1 MKLDLRK
8 HYICKVPFEYMEV
21 HHMGVY
27 SCCPAWLPTK
37 LSDIKDVSTV
47 WESDTLK
54 EVQNSILDGSY
65 SHCVEE
71 LCPVLSELVN
81 QGTVDKGFFI
91 TKDEFSKNDY
101 SNPKIINYSF
111 DRSCNLSCP
120 SCRKESIM
128 ANSEEISEID
138 STIKEIETT
147 YGGKLKGLYLSGTA
161 DPFASKS
168 FRKLLTQFDRT
179 KYPNV
184 NDIHLHTNAILLNQ
198 DMWNKMSKIHSMIR
212 IIEISI
218 DAATK
223 ETYEVVRR
231 GGNWDTLIENLKF
244 IATLPIGEKR
254 ISMIVQDTNFMEMEL
269 FYNLMSE
276 IFNNK
281 ARIYFKRIDNWGTF
295 TEEEFKEKEVFRE
308 DHPMFNLF
316 LLQLLKI
323 DKKYNSFH
331 NMHDIVLKHL
341 KQEVKLI

>member
-37 LSDIKDVSTV
+37 LSEINDVSTA
-47 WESDTLK
+47 WKSDALK

-91 TKDEFSKNDY
+91 TKDEFLKNDY

-120 SCRKESIM
+120 SCRSNPIM
-128 ANSEEISEID
+128 ADSEEISKID
-138 STIKEIETT
+138 YTIKDIENS
-147 YGGKLKGLYLSGTA
+147 YGEKLKGLYISGTA

-168 FRKLLTQFDRT
+168 FRKLLTQFDKE

-184 NDIHLHTNAILLNQ
+184 SNIHLHTNALLLNKN
-198 DMWNKMSKIHSMIR
+198 MWDKMKKIQSMIK

-223 ETYEVVRR
+223 ETYEEIRR
-231 GGNWDTLIENLKF
+231 GGNWETLIENLKF

-254 ISMIVQDTNFMEMEL
+254 ISMVVQDSNFMEMEL
-269 FYNLMSE
+269 FYEIMMD
-276 IFNNK
+276 IFNKK
-281 ARIYFKRIDNWGTF
+281 ARIFFKRIDNWGTY
-295 TEEEFKEKEVFRE
+295 TNEEFEQKEVFKE
-308 DHPMFNLF
+308 THPMFNMF
-316 LLQLLKI
+316 LLQLKKI
-323 DKKYNSFH
+323 DKRYNCIH